1 MKKLLPTLLAILML
15 ASCSSVMLTGRRQL
29 NLVSDAELNQ
39 LSFAAYSQLKDSVPM
54 STDKTNTAMVK
65 RVGTNIA
72 AAVEKYMRSN
82 GMESQIQN
90 FLWEY
95 NLFKVNQVNAFAMP
109 GGKIAVYDGILPKT
123 KNEVGMAVV
132 IGHEIAHVVAR
143 HSAERYSQQVAAQY
157 GGAIL
162 GAVLGG
168 SSATVQNGV
177 SLLYGI
183 GGQIMLLKYSRN
195 QNMKL
200 TNWDLSL
207 WPWPDTIP
215 TKPLHFGK
223 NDGRQSKGVSDFMS
237 THPSDEKRIARLKEI
252 ARKPC
257 STTKPS
263 YSQQENNT
271 LLQKRKLK
279 ALTNTLPPAD

>member
-90 FLWEY
+90 FQWEY

-195 QNMKL
+195 QEYEADELGLIFMAMAGYNPNEAITFWERMTADKA
-200 TNWDLSL
+200 
-207 WPWPDTIP
+207 
-215 TKPLHFGK
+215 
-223 NDGRQSKGVSDFMS
+223 KGVSDFMS

-252 ARKPC
+252 APKAMQYYKTGVTP
-257 STTKPS
+257 TTGK
-263 YSQQENNT
+263 
-271 LLQKRKLK
+271 
-279 ALTNTLPPAD
+279 